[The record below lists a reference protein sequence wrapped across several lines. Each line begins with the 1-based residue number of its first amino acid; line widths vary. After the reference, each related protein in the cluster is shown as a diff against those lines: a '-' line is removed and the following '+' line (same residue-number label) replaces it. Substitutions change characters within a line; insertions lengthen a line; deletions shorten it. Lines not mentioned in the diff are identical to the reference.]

1 MRISLEQALNILTDH
16 VTHGKTER
24 KPLEDCLGLVLSEDV
39 YALLDMPP
47 FSRSAQDGYALCSK
61 DSIGATG
68 ENPVKLK
75 VTGKIYAGDHLDV
88 QVRPGE
94 AVRIMTGAMVPAGAD
109 CVLRQEDTDEGE
121 DVVQI
126 YKEVEPGCSICFKGE
141 EYKKG
146 HTLLHAGTKID
157 AAALAVA
164 SGNGIMELPVY
175 ERVKAAVVSSGSEV
189 VEPGTP
195 LTPGKIYNTNTIYM
209 KARLSQ
215 LGARVMMTRTVGD
228 DLEVMAEA
236 LKEAADQAELVITTG
251 GVSVGQ
257 KDLTE
262 EALLSIGAEILF
274 HGIAIKPGM
283 PTLAA
288 EKDGVLFIGLS
299 GNPFS
304 AAIPFEMFVR
314 EILSL
319 KMGDPDLKLRRET
332 LTAVTGFSKN
342 SRRRRFLRGKA
353 EGKEV
358 WLPDQQANGQ
368 MRSMVGCNCLIEI
381 PAGSGP
387 VKAGDKVEVLWL

>member
-1 MRISLEQALNILTDH
+1 MRISLEQALNILMDH

-24 KPLEDCLGLVLSEDV
+24 KTLEDCLGLVLSEDV

-94 AVRIMTGAMVPAGAD
+94 AVRIMTGAMVPVGAD

-126 YKEVEPGCSICFKGE
+126 YKEVEPSCSICFKGE

-175 ERVKAAVVSSGSEV
+175 RRVKAAVVSSGSEV

-195 LTPGKIYNTNTIYM
+195 LTPGKIYNTNTVYM
-209 KARLSQ
+209 KARLHQ
-215 LGARVMMTRTVGD
+215 LGAQVMMSRTVGD
-228 DLEVMAEA
+228 ELEIMEEA
-236 LKEAADQAELVITTG
+236 LKEAANQAELVITTG
-251 GVSVGQ
+251 GVSIGQ

-319 KMGDPDLKLRRET
+319 KMGDPDLKLRREA

>member
-1 MRISLEQALNILTDH
+1 MRISLEQALNILMDH
-16 VTHGKTER
+16 VTHEKTER
-24 KPLEDCLGLVLSEDV
+24 KTLEDCLGLVLSEDV

-146 HTLLHAGTKID
+146 HTLLHEGTKID

-175 ERVKAAVVSSGSEV
+175 RRVKAAVVSSGSEV

-195 LTPGKIYNTNTIYM
+195 LTPGKIYNTNTVYM
-209 KARLSQ
+209 KARLHQ
-215 LGARVMMTRTVGD
+215 LGAQVMMSRTVGD
-228 DLEVMAEA
+228 ELEIMEDA
-236 LKEAADQAELVITTG
+236 LKEAANQAELVITTG

>member
-1 MRISLEQALNILTDH
+1 MRISLEQALNILMDH

-24 KPLEDCLGLVLSEDV
+24 KTLEDCLGLVLSEDV

-75 VTGKIYAGDHLDV
+75 VTGKMYAGDHLDV
-88 QVRPGE
+88 QVRPGD
-94 AVRIMTGAMVPAGAD
+94 AFRIMTGAMVPVGAD

-126 YKEVEPGCSICFKGE
+126 YKEVEPSCSICFKGE

-175 ERVKAAVVSSGSEV
+175 RRVKAAVVSSGSEV

-195 LTPGKIYNTNTIYM
+195 LTPGKIYNTNTVYM
-209 KARLSQ
+209 KARLHQ
-215 LGARVMMTRTVGD
+215 LGAQVMMSRTVGD
-228 DLEVMAEA
+228 ELEIMEEA
-236 LKEAADQAELVITTG
+236 LKEAANQAELVITTG

-319 KMGDPDLKLRRET
+319 KMGDPDLKLRREA